1 MSYFTEGDMRW
12 IKGHTEKTLKELNM
26 RKTKTKPAK
35 RNDNPIVGK
44 LLKLKYRIN
53 DTAITEDGWSD
64 DMSNDKR
71 YVQSLINDIRK
82 HGFTKLAPEDGHCCN
97 GLWRKY
103 EG

>member
-1 MSYFTEGDMRW
+1 MKPS
-12 IKGHTEKTLKELNM
+12 KTAYK
-26 RKTKTKPAK
+26 RPAK
-35 RNDNPIVGK
+35 RAVKKRPAKRGDGGNPITDK

-53 DTAITEDGWSD
+53 DTAVTEDGWSD

-103 EG
+103 A